1 MHSLKDPHRG
11 WEDGSVGKVLPTQA
25 RSLEFDSRIHVQKKK
40 NKTKQNKK
48 TKKNKKRTWQCV
60 PVISVLTLE
69 TDSSLVLT
77 DQVAQSSQQFQAS
90 ERSCLMKAR
99 IKKHEAVL
107 CKPVHTHACSPTRT
121 GMDRYVHVHMYVHT

>member
-1 MHSLKDPHRG
+1 
-11 WEDGSVGKVLPTQA
+11 
-25 RSLEFDSRIHVQKKK
+25 
-40 NKTKQNKK
+40 
-48 TKKNKKRTWQCV
+48 V